1 MTLDGNIDNPF
12 SKWILENA
20 LTKKDTDKIIE
31 FMNANTNFV
40 SSDEK
45 FFDRY
50 EWKYKNVPITFYSK
64 KLDYGYS
71 NIVYYGGELV
81 DYSLKKS
88 KYKSKKR

>member
-31 FMNANTNFV
+31 FMNANFV
-40 SSDEK
+40 FLDKK

-50 EWKYKNVPITFYSK
+50 EWKYKNVPITFYAK

-88 KYKSKKR
+88 EYKSKRDN